1 MIAQHYYSKDIPL
14 SLRELVRVYNSSCPS
29 MSNYKNLSHI
39 PYLLSST
46 ILMEVLLKRI
56 LFKVNGRFRGT
67 HNLKTIVDSFE

>member
-1 MIAQHYYSKDIPL
+1 MIAQHYYSEDIPL

-29 MSNYKNLSHI
+29 MCKYENLSHI

-56 LFKVNGRFRGT
+56 LLR
-67 HNLKTIVDSFE
+67 LMVDFVEHTT